1 MFHAEPQSQS
11 KSRKGSN
18 SNKRKADAIV
28 SEVSEVVEVEEL
40 DSNVVGTS
48 SVTVTVTVTAPESSI
63 SPGVKEQLS
72 ESNANSESGAGAS
85 GLVGPSGDL
94 TKVRVPADQR
104 NEEQDD
110 QGEAVAAEQTM
121 TAATVSNSAQIS
133 GDWTRLQNEI
143 QSKLQDSLEKLPSN
157 LSDAEKETMR
167 KSISENLSKDLVS
180 LVQSHVPPT
189 APAPAEDPTA
199 PPAETALICSVAEV
213 EATAAADTRS
223 DPVDAT
229 MTDKANEART
239 AASRENVWALRV
251 EELKAFMAATGHSSV
266 SKTFK
271 PSPPLGR
278 VS

>member
-63 SPGVKEQLS
+63 SPGVKEEQLS

-85 GLVGPSGDL
+85 GLVGPSSDL
-94 TKVRVPADQR
+94 TIVRVPADQR

-133 GDWTRLQNEI
+133 GDWTRLQHEI

-189 APAPAEDPTA
+189 APASAPAEDPTT
-199 PPAETALICSVAEV
+199 PPAPVAGKKEK
-213 EATAAADTRS
+213 TSPFDAAGQAFRS
-223 DPVDAT
+223 DLWSVRLD
-229 MTDKANEART
+229 
-239 AASRENVWALRV
+239 
-251 EELKAFMAATGHSSV
+251 ELKEYKAATGHCLV
-266 SKTFK
+266 PKVY
-271 PSPPLGR
+271 PPNPPLGR
-278 VS
+278 VSPVLTYRQCL